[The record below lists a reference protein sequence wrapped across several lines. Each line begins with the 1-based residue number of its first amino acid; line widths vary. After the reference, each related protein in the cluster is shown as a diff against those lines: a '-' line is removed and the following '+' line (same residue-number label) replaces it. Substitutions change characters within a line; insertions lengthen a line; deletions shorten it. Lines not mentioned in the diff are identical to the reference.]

1 MKPDYEII
9 PFKDQNSWRRWLTKH
24 HDDTDGVWLQ
34 LSKKASGIPSVTYAE
49 ALDEALCFG
58 WIDGLKRGH
67 DELSFL
73 QKFTPR
79 RKKSMWSKNNINH
92 IARLTEAGLMMP
104 SGLAQVQSA
113 KDDGRWEA
121 AYDKPSEMVIP
132 DDFLRELDKNKKA
145 KDFFET
151 LNRSNLY
158 AIAWR
163 LQTAKTEETRLR
175 RQNKILALLET
186 GQKIL

>member
-1 MKPDYEII
+1 
-9 PFKDQNSWRRWLTKH
+9 
-24 HDDTDGVWLQ
+24 
-34 LSKKASGIPSVTYAE
+34 
-49 ALDEALCFG
+49 
-58 WIDGLKRGH
+58 
-67 DELSFL
+67 
-73 QKFTPR
+73 
-79 RKKSMWSKNNINH
+79 MWSKNNINH

-151 LNRSNLY
+151 LKRSNLY